1 MLAQIVDLIVFF
13 HLLSYWQFSWF
24 CLKSRPCE
32 IRTITN
38 ITRILESV
46 FILKMCPL
54 FGLKMDTLATKT
66 NLEVSGKKACFLTA
80 YLEGF

>member
-1 MLAQIVDLIVFF
+1 MLAQIADLIAFF
-13 HLLSYWQFSWF
+13 CLLSYWQFGWF

-32 IRTITN
+32 IGTITN

-54 FGLKMDTLATKT
+54 LGPKMDTLAMKT
-66 NLEVSGKKACFLTA
+66 NLKATGKKACFLTV